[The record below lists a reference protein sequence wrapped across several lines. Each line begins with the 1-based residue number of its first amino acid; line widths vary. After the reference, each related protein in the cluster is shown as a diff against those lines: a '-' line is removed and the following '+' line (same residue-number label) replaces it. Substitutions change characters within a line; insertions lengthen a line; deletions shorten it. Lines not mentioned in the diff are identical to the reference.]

1 MGCGKKYFTETFGR
15 SLAEVFHEEQAN
27 PVRGNKSSM
36 TMNNN
41 KTVSLSASNWLAI
54 IAITVTLLISTGAS
68 YLRHDRLLTELTI
81 ETSHTRNKLVHLE
94 ERLERVENALHKMY
108 EN

>member
-1 MGCGKKYFTETFGR
+1 M
-15 SLAEVFHEEQAN
+15 AEVFHEEQAN

-108 EN
+108 TN